1 MTVISEKKKTIVCV
15 CVSKTIVVSAVW
27 FNWNALYL
35 RIRKSES
42 ETVTYKLFEFEQV
55 T

>member
-15 CVSKTIVVSAVW
+15 CVSKTIVSAVW
-27 FNWNALYL
+27 FNSNALYL